1 MTALCMATPPGYQWL
16 PPRCHKATGHEGE
29 HATYGSGGFVERWD
43 DAAEPTT
50 GSESVAPGAAGHRG
64 APQGAETTTNTS
76 DGSQGPQIG
85 DAA

>member
-29 HATYGSGGFVERWD
+29 HATYGSGGFVEHWD

-50 GSESVAPGAAGHRG
+50 GPESVAHGAAAGPG
-64 APQGAETTTNTS
+64 APQGAERATGATES
-76 DGSQGPQIG
+76 RSGPENG
-85 DAA
+85 AAA